1 VTTCKFLRKSPLFR
15 PQKGFSLIEL
25 MAGFAIIAI
34 LAAISIPNYRLYKDK
49 AEFASVRT
57 TLKHLMD
64 GEDAYLLENST
75 FYPMSGPISIP
86 KEIAKDIPELAYSF
100 PKGHKNSYTIW
111 GYNTSDINYYY
122 IYVQCD
128 FDANNNG
135 INDSVIVITYLLR
148 GNMILNREFRQLQ

>member
-1 VTTCKFLRKSPLFR
+1 MKSPLFR
-15 PQKGFSLIEL
+15 RQKGFSLIEL
-25 MAGFAIIAI
+25 MAGFAVIAI

-49 AEFASVRT
+49 AEFASVRA

-64 GEDAYLLENST
+64 GEDSYLLENST
-75 FYPMSGPISIP
+75 FYPIFGPISIP
-86 KEIAKDIPELAYSF
+86 KGTAKDIPELAYSF

-111 GYNTSDINYYY
+111 GYNNSDINYYY

-135 INDSVIVITYLLR
+135 INDIILVITYLLR
-148 GNMILNREFRQLQ
+148 GDMILNRELRQLQ